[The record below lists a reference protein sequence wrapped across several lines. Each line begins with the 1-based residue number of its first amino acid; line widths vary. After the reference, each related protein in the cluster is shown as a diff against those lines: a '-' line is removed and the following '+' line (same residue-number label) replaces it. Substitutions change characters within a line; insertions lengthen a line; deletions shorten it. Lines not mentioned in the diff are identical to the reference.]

1 MRIQWHAGSNPV
13 SPTVKSLMRDGLGVF
28 RGRLSLLPG
37 RLMQQPI
44 QQRGSP
50 RCRSHGGGDRTQPLS
65 GRAHPPGWPRS
76 STFRS
81 MHGECLR
88 QPLTV
93 RGEYEAELRD
103 WPRSGSSFGPRWSR
117 HLAVASPKSAP
128 VRRNRE
134 EVGPDA
140 PARTPFRGKRLPL
153 RRPGVLPCGN
163 PILTNGGLS

>member
-1 MRIQWHAGSNPV
+1 
-13 SPTVKSLMRDGLGVF
+13 MRDGLGVF
-28 RGRLSLLPG
+28 RGRLSLLSG
-37 RLMQQPI
+37 RLIQQPI

-76 STFRS
+76 STLRS

-103 WPRSGSSFGPRWSR
+103 WPRSGLRGERLVAGGLTWTPSVATASNPRRPS
-117 HLAVASPKSAP
+117 ASLGIIATRPLGISAASTAPKPTSP
-128 VRRNRE
+128 RLRWTDQCRRNRR
-134 EVGPDA
+134 GW
-140 PARTPFRGKRLPL
+140 AR
-153 RRPGVLPCGN
+153 
-163 PILTNGGLS
+163 